1 MPINKMNDNLEA
13 AQDYGNRTFL
23 GRTVGNADAT
33 GTGRF
38 QATVPGLYDDGEL
51 PQMGAIRYS
60 PFGIGKNFGWYGS
73 PWNGSSVLLR
83 LQDGDASY
91 PIAEGYLL
99 TQQDVHP
106 EFTDP
111 NVWGYVDPN
120 GTMQKVDLTQQTF
133 TFRHVSGTMYVID
146 QQGNLTAHV
155 VGNQD
160 VTVDGNSTL
169 TVLGNTT
176 INTTGTTQINTQGS
190 TTIDTQGTTLIKS
203 GGAATV
209 QAPKVTIDAPE
220 TEVTGALTVHGLTR
234 LMGGVIITGDNGTG
248 SAGTITGNLIHT
260 NGILSSNGV
269 ILHSH
274 VHPNGG
280 GGDDT
285 GSPIPGT

>member
-13 AQDYGNRTFL
+13 AQDYGNKTFL

-33 GTGRF
+33 GVGRF
-38 QATVPGLYDDGEL
+38 QVNVPGLYDDGEL
-51 PQMGAIRYS
+51 PQVGMIRYS

-73 PWNGSSVLLR
+73 PWNGSSAVLR

-91 PIAEGYLL
+91 PIGEGYLL

-120 GTMQKVDLTQQTF
+120 GTMQRVDLTQQTF
-133 TFRHVSGTMYVID
+133 TFKHVSGTMYTID
-146 QQGNLTAHV
+146 QTGKLSIHVVNDEEVQIDGNATIGVQGNI
-155 VGNQD
+155 
-160 VTVDGNSTL
+160 TVNVQGSANVNVQGNSNIT
-169 TVLGNTT
+169 
-176 INTTGTTQINTQGS
+176 TQGS
-190 TTIDTQGTTLIKS
+190 TTVKS
-203 GGAATV
+203 GGDITL
-209 QAPKVTIDAPE
+209 DAP
-220 TEVTGALTVHGLTR
+220 TVRVTNQLIVSGLTR
-234 LMGGVIITGDNGTG
+234 LLGGVIISGDNGSG

-269 ILHSH
+269 ILHTH

-280 GGDDT
+280 GGSDT
-285 GSPIPGT
+285 GSPIPG

>member
-13 AQDYGNRTFL
+13 AQDYGNKAFL

-33 GTGRF
+33 GVGRF
-38 QATVPGLYDDGEL
+38 QVNVPGLFDDGEL
-51 PQMGAIRYS
+51 PQVGIIRYS

-73 PWNGSSVLLR
+73 PWNGSSAVLR

-120 GTMQKVDLTQQTF
+120 GTMQKVDLTQETF
-133 TFRHVSGTMYVID
+133 TFKHVSGTTYTID
-146 QQGNLTAHV
+146 QQGNLVAHV
-155 VGNQD
+155 VGNREI
-160 VTVDGNSTL
+160 TVDGNSTL
-169 TVLGNTT
+169 TVVGNTT
-176 INTTGTTQINTQGS
+176 INTTGATNINTNGS
-190 TTIDTQGTTLIKS
+190 TTIDTKGSTLVKS
-203 GGAATV
+203 VGDITL
-209 QAPKVTIDAPE
+209 DAP
-220 TEVTGALTVHGLTR
+220 TVRVTNQLIVSGLTR
-234 LMGGVIITGDNGTG
+234 LLGGVIISGDNGSG

-269 ILHSH
+269 ILHTH

-280 GGDDT
+280 GGSDT
-285 GSPIPGT
+285 GSPVPGS